1 MSWTALGTPTRYCD
15 QKLAYTRAEAR
26 TAAKRLEAQT
36 GQHTV
41 PYYCPSCGAYHCG
54 RLNRRV
60 RPTSPRP
67 KRWEQDE

>member
-1 MSWTALGTPTRYCD
+1 MSWTALGPPTRYCD

-36 GQHTV
+36 GHRIV

-54 RLNRRV
+54 SAHRRQET
-60 RPTSPRP
+60 RGARP
-67 KRWEQDE
+67 KRWEPDE